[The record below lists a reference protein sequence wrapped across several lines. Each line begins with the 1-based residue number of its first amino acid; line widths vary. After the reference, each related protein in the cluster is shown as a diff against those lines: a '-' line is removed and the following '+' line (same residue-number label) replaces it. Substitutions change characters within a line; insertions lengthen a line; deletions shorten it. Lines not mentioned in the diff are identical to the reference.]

1 MPYLTNHS
9 CTVSEHIHRSLWE
22 MNRLEPLP
30 GLVKVM
36 PVISSLE
43 NHNVMKRVL
52 HPALLLD
59 TGAVMHAVRWTYDE
73 IVSLV

>member
-22 MNRLEPLP
+22 MNRLETLP

-36 PVISSLE
+36 SVISSLE
-43 NHNVMKRVL
+43 NHNEMKRVL

-59 TGAVMHAVRWTYDE
+59 TGAVE
-73 IVSLV
+73 GSL